1 MAGGIIIKSEF
12 FDRQRDLEDFTM
24 LKFLVA
30 SEIRLKLLFSL
41 YESSKSIKELESEFN
56 KKSGNISRG
65 LNELRDCNLIT
76 RLSNKRYVITST
88 GFLVAKNLE
97 NLMVNFENIDNNS
110 SFWENHSLKSIPNK
124 FLKELSFFNDSEV
137 VKSNITEFAK
147 PINVYLKNIKLSN
160 DICIILPVYSKIFM
174 DAIYDSIIMHDGH
187 LDLITTK
194 NILDLIVKSDS
205 DRYFRSL
212 VRDKKI
218 DYYIV
223 DDIANIFFTS
233 TDTFTSLYLFF
244 DDVVFDSSEMLF
256 NNGESILGDSRRFY
270 ESYKTYLID

>member
-1 MAGGIIIKSEF
+1 MVGVMIIKSEF
-12 FDRQRDLEDFTM
+12 FDRERDLEDFNM
-24 LKFLVA
+24 LKFLVS

-65 LNELRDCNLIT
+65 LNELKGCNLIT
-76 RLSNKRYVITST
+76 RLSNKQYVITST

-97 NLMVNFENIDNNS
+97 YLMENFASIDNNS
-110 SFWENHSLKSIPNK
+110 GFWENHSLKSIPNNL
-124 FLKELSFFNDSEV
+124 LKELSFFNDSTII
-137 VKSNITEFAK
+137 KSTITEFAR
-147 PINVYLKNIKLSN
+147 PINVYLKNIKLSK
-160 DICIILPVYSKIFM
+160 DIYMILPVYSKIFM
-174 DAIYDSIIMHDGH
+174 DDLYDSIILHDGH
-187 LDLITTK
+187 LDLITTR

-205 DRYFRSL
+205 DRYFKSL

-223 DDIANIFFTS
+223 DDIPNIFFTC
-233 TDTFTSLYLFF
+233 TNTFTSLYLFF

-256 NNGESILGDSRRFY
+256 SDDESIVNDAKRFY
-270 ESYKTYLID
+270 ELYKDQAID

>member
-1 MAGGIIIKSEF
+1 
-12 FDRQRDLEDFTM
+12 M
-24 LKFLVA
+24 LKFLTA

-65 LNELRDCNLIT
+65 LNELRDCKLIT
-76 RLSNKRYVITST
+76 RLSNKQFVVTST
-88 GFLVAKNLE
+88 GFLIAKNLE
-97 NLMVNFENIDNNS
+97 NLMGDFKNIENNS
-110 SFWENHSLKSIPNK
+110 SFWENHSLKSIPNN
-124 FLKELSFFNDSEV
+124 FLKKLSFFNDSV
-137 VKSNITEFAK
+137 IVKSNITEFAK
-147 PINVYLKNIKLSN
+147 PINVYLKNIKLSS
-160 DICIILPVYSKIFM
+160 DICMILPVYSKIFM
-174 DAIYDSIIMHDGH
+174 DAIYDSIILHDGH

-205 DRYFRSL
+205 DRYFKSL

-223 DDIANIFFTS
+223 DDIANIFFTA

-256 NNGESILGDSRRFY
+256 NDSESSVNDAKRFY
-270 ESYKTYLID
+270 ESYKAHFLE

>member
-1 MAGGIIIKSEF
+1 M
-12 FDRQRDLEDFTM
+12 
-24 LKFLVA
+24 
-30 SEIRLKLLFSL
+30 
-41 YESSKSIKELESEFN
+41 KELESEFN

-65 LNELRDCNLIT
+65 LNELKGCSLIT
-76 RLSNKRYVITST
+76 RLSNKKFAITST
-88 GFLVAKNLE
+88 GFLAAKNLE
-97 NLMVNFENIDNNS
+97 NLMDTFANIDKNT
-110 SFWENHSLKSIPNK
+110 SFWENHSLKSIPNNY
-124 FLKELSFFNDSEV
+124 LKQLSFLNDSEV

-147 PINVYLKNIKLSN
+147 PINMYLKNIKLSK
-160 DICIILPVYSKIFM
+160 DISMILPVYSKIFM
-174 DAIYDSIIMHDGH
+174 DAIYDSIILHDGH

-223 DDIANIFFTS
+223 EDVANIFFT
-233 TDTFTSLYLFF
+233 TTNTFTSLYLFF

-256 NNGESILGDSRRFY
+256 NDDEFIIKDAKRFY
-270 ESYKTYLID
+270 ESYKAYVID

>member
-1 MAGGIIIKSEF
+1 M
-12 FDRQRDLEDFTM
+12 
-24 LKFLVA
+24 A

-76 RLSNKRYVITST
+76 RLSNKQFAITST
-88 GFLVAKNLE
+88 GFLVAQNLE
-97 NLMVNFENIDNNS
+97 SLMENFHNIDGNS
-110 SFWENHSLKSIPNK
+110 GFWENHSLKSIPNK
-124 FLKELSFFNDSEV
+124 CLNGLSFFNDSIV
-137 VKSNITEFAK
+137 VKSTITEFAR

-160 DICIILPVYSKIFM
+160 DICMILPVYSKIFM
-174 DAIYDSIIMHDGH
+174 DAIYDSIILHDGH
-187 LDLITTK
+187 LDLITTR

-205 DRYFRSL
+205 DKYFKAL

-218 DYYIV
+218 DYYLV
-223 DDIANIFFTS
+223 DDIPNIFFTA
-233 TDTFTSLYLFF
+233 TNTFTSLYMFF

-256 NNGESILGDSRRFY
+256 NDDESIINDAKRFY
-270 ESYKTYLID
+270 ESYKVQLID

>member
-1 MAGGIIIKSEF
+1 M
-12 FDRQRDLEDFTM
+12 
-24 LKFLVA
+24 
-30 SEIRLKLLFSL
+30 
-41 YESSKSIKELESEFN
+41 KELESEFN

-65 LNELRDCNLIT
+65 LNELKGCSLIT
-76 RLSNKRYVITST
+76 RLSNKKFAITST
-88 GFLVAKNLE
+88 GFLAAKNLE
-97 NLMVNFENIDNNS
+97 NLMDTFANIDKNT
-110 SFWENHSLKSIPNK
+110 SFWENHSLKSIPNNY
-124 FLKELSFFNDSEV
+124 LKQLSFLNDSEV

-147 PINVYLKNIKLSN
+147 PINMYLKNIKLSK
-160 DICIILPVYSKIFM
+160 DISMILPVYSKIFM

-223 DDIANIFFTS
+223 DDVANIFFT
-233 TDTFTSLYLFF
+233 TTNIFTSLYLFF

-256 NNGESILGDSRRFY
+256 NDDEFIIKDAKRFY
-270 ESYKTYLID
+270 ESYKAYVID